1 MSSESGEGD
10 ASVEQEQ
17 RPAEEDISDE
27 LELAVQST
35 DLVSI
40 EDPPSIPRVSEPGD
54 EDSAGIL
61 LSGESLQ
68 DSRKDNDDKD
78 YLEDRLQLPN
88 HRAPGRDS
96 PEGSISIPDDTP
108 SIQVYKTCS
117 WQS

>member
-1 MSSESGEGD
+1 MSSESGESD

-27 LELAVQST
+27 LELAVEST
-35 DLVSI
+35 HIESI
-40 EDPPSIPRVSEPGD
+40 GNAPSIPRVSEPGA
-54 EDSAGIL
+54 EDSREEHP
-61 LSGESLQ
+61 SGESLQ
-68 DSRKDNDDKD
+68 DSGKGNDDKD

-88 HRAPGRDS
+88 PRVPGHDS

-108 SIQVYKTCS
+108 SIQVYKAYS